1 MTAPNIVLV
10 GTITGKSTGLALT
23 NQAGTTA
30 NKTIVANASG
40 SNKVIKVNTLIVS
53 NIHGSSSH
61 DVTAYVNKNGGSNFH
76 IAYTIAVPADATLVL
91 ISKDTSI
98 YLEEN
103 DSLLIYASSTPALS
117 AVCSYEEIS

>member
-1 MTAPNIVLV
+1 MTAPNIVNV

-23 NQAGTTA
+23 NQAGSA
-30 NKTIVANASG
+30 AAKTILANASG
-40 SNKVIKVNTLIVS
+40 SNKVFKVNTLIVA
-53 NIHGSSSH
+53 NIHGSASH
-61 DVTAYVNKNGGSNFH
+61 DVTAYVNKSGVNYH

-103 DSLLIYASSTPALS
+103 DTLYLYASATPGLQ